1 MANRLKKKT
10 VPPPPDPAELKPEK
24 EEQISI
30 QEVAKDDRTKKII
43 GAVSLLICLFLFI
56 AFTSYLF
63 TWQDDQDKVQT
74 LGAKIFS
81 TTDVRVNNLLGVLG
95 AYAAH
100 NIISYGFGL
109 AAYLFCTFFFVLG
122 VNLLFGRKVFSLL
135 RNLKY
140 MLFGLLVI
148 SVALSFFTA
157 GSSFSW
163 GGATGELVEQ
173 WLVKWIG
180 NVGTGALLSLA
191 VFSYIIWRF
200 NPTFK
205 LPARKKV
212 VKQVKPV
219 MPEPVLQ
226 PDPAAEAKLF
236 VEEPAPESN
245 KLKQK
250 GRKVTVVMPK
260 Q

>member
-1 MANRLKKKT
+1 MANRLRKKT

-81 TTDVRVNNLLGVLG
+81 TTDVRVSNLLGVLG

-140 MLFGLLVI
+140 MLLGLLVI

-157 GSSFSW
+157 GSTFSW

-173 WLVKWIG
+173 WFVKWIG
-180 NVGTGALLSLA
+180 SVGTGSLLSLA
-191 VFSYIIWRF
+191 VFCYIIWRF

-212 VKQVKPV
+212 EKQITPEEPQLTPQ
-219 MPEPVLQ
+219 PEP
-226 PDPAAEAKLF
+226 AADAKLF
-236 VEEPAPESN
+236 VKNQNPHPIS
-245 KLKQK
+245 
-250 GRKVTVVMPK
+250 
-260 Q
+260 